1 MKLFRLAV
9 LALLGT
15 LLMACQSSMSQSSQ
29 SSASMPMPSSS
40 SSHRAAPRVCLP
52 RPVPQRPRVAR
63 GPQYRRPPAQDSN
76 PSGQAAV
83 AVSPVRRRRPAKAAE
98 PLPVTAKVG
107 KSSYCILPGAGSQ
120 DQDSQNDKNDGSSG
134 ETGVADSGSDRGN
147 GTTSSS
153 GSGDLARDNTAQGP
167 GQAAGTSVRLPAGEP
182 VAAVKQET
190 PRLAPQ
196 METQVG
202 IQGLQTAL

>member
-40 SSHRAAPRVCLP
+40 SSPPSSARVCLP

-83 AVSPVRRRRPAKAAE
+83 AVSPVRRRHPAKAAE

-107 KSSYCILPGAGSQ
+107 EIFLLHPSLGQDHKIKTAKMTKMMGQVGKLGLLTRVQTGAT
-120 DQDSQNDKNDGSSG
+120 
-134 ETGVADSGSDRGN
+134 ER
-147 GTTSSS
+147 
-153 GSGDLARDNTAQGP
+153 LLRFWRPRARQHRPGP
-167 GQAAGTSVRLPAGEP
+167 GQAAGTSYDCQPGEP